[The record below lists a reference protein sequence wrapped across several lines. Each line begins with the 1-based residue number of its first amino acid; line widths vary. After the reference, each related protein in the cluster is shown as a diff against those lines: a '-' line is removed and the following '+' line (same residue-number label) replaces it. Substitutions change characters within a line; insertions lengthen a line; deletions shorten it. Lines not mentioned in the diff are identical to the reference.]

1 MELHSSIKLTKEET
15 AYFAAVRSN
24 FGVFLQQA
32 FHTIYPNKEFL
43 NNWHIDAIVHCLE
56 QSIRGEMPRLIINL
70 SLIHI

>member
-56 QSIRGEMPRLIINL
+56 PVSYTHLDVYKRQVL
-70 SLIHI
+70 